1 MASLGQHYLF
11 ELYGCN
17 TETLDDLDTIRQIML
32 SAAKKSGATILND
45 CLHKFSPQG
54 VSGVVIIAESHLAIH
69 TWPENGYAGV
79 DFFTCGTTVDPLI
92 AYEYI
97 KEKLESEYSTHT
109 KLDRGIIEKIDNAS
123 GGIKSK
129 S

>member
-1 MASLGQHYLF
+1 LASLGQHFLI
-11 ELYGCN
+11 ELYDCN
-17 TETLDDLDTIRQIML
+17 PDILDDIEAIKEIML
-32 SAAKKSGATILND
+32 TAAKKSGATILKD
-45 CLHKFSPQG
+45 FLHKFSPQG

-97 KEKLESEYSTHT
+97 KDKLESKYSNYT
-109 KLDRGIIEKIDNAS
+109 KLDRGNMNEIQKAS
-123 GGIKSK
+123 GYSTF
-129 S
+129 